1 VWRRSI
7 LIVCGVKESRI
18 VAAAGALGA
27 GEEAVRRRAAVAA
40 APRARSVRI
49 LMRDL
54 GEIVADGAI
63 LAG

>member
-18 VAAAGALGA
+18 VAAGGALGA
-27 GEEAVRRRAAVAA
+27 GEETETDRKRAVV
-40 APRARSVRI
+40 PTARSVRV
-49 LMRDL
+49 LMLDL